1 MEPTEQSSVNA
12 AGKASQAEPQRPQEG
27 APNAPAGR
35 DPRFNEFLPDPE
47 EIEQRPLDRTARW
60 VLYLLAALIGIA
72 VLWSIFSEVDLIVT
86 GRGKLITPSANLI
99 VQPLETAVI
108 QSIDVRIGQVVK
120 KGERLAALDPTFVD
134 ADLAQLRQRSES
146 LQAHVGRL
154 ESELVGQAPAAHRNA
169 DSRLQSALHAEKTAN
184 YRAKLKHYDE
194 TIGKLKAGLV
204 TNARDQEVL
213 AERVA
218 SLGDIEAMQARLVRE
233 NFGAKLHLLESR
245 ERRQEVQ
252 RDLDLARN
260 REVELKRELAAAE
273 AERTAFVSEWRQKT
287 MEELVTTK
295 RDQDTANEQLT
306 KADRRTR
313 LITLVSP
320 EDAVVLEIA
329 KRSVGSVVREA
340 EPLFTLVPLNE
351 TLEAEVQIDSAD
363 IGYVKIGD
371 LAKIK
376 IDAFPFQKHGTATGE
391 VRILS
396 DDAFTRDP
404 NAMRSGAMQTD
415 AYFIGRIKLKDTR
428 LREAG
433 KHFRLL
439 PGMTLGAEIIVGKRS
454 VISYFLYPLIRAL
467 DESIREP

>member
-12 AGKASQAEPQRPQEG
+12 PGDAPQGGAQQAG
-27 APNAPAGR
+27 APAAR

-60 VLYLLAALIGIA
+60 VLYLLGALVVIA
-72 VLWSIFSEVDLIVT
+72 VLWAVFSEVDLIVT

-108 QSIDVRIGQVVK
+108 QSIDVRVGQVVK

-134 ADLAQLRQRSES
+134 ADLAQLRQRSDS
-146 LQAHVGRL
+146 LQAQVGRL
-154 ESELVGQAPAAHRNA
+154 ESELGGRTPTGHRNPDA
-169 DSRLQSALHAEKTAN
+169 KLQSALHAEKATN

-194 TIGKLKAGLV
+194 TIEKLKAGLV

-213 AERVA
+213 GERVA

-260 REVELKRELAAAE
+260 RAVELKRELAAAE
-273 AERTAFVSEWRQKT
+273 A
-287 MEELVTTK
+287 
-295 RDQDTANEQLT
+295 ANEQLT

-313 LITLVSP
+313 LIALVSP

-371 LAKIK
+371 RAKIK
-376 IDAFPFQKHGTATGE
+376 IDAFPFQKHGTASGE

-396 DDAFTRDP
+396 DDAFARDA
-404 NAMRSGAMQTD
+404 NAMRSAAMQTD
-415 AYFIGRIKLKDTR
+415 AYFIGRIVLKDTR

-454 VISYFLYPLIRAL
+454 VISYFLYPLIRSL

>member
-12 AGKASQAEPQRPQEG
+12 PGDAPQGGPQPQQAGAAT
-27 APNAPAGR
+27 AR

-60 VLYLLAALIGIA
+60 VLYLLAALVGIT

-134 ADLAQLRQRSES
+134 ADLAQLRQRSDS
-146 LQAHVGRL
+146 LQAQVGRL
-154 ESELVGQAPAAHRNA
+154 ESELGGRTPTVHRNPDA
-169 DSRLQSALHAEKTAN
+169 KLQSALHAEKAAN

-194 TIGKLKAGLV
+194 TIEKLKAGLV

-213 AERVA
+213 GERVA

-260 REVELKRELAAAE
+260 RQVELKRELAAAE

-371 LAKIK
+371 RAKIK
-376 IDAFPFQKHGTATGE
+376 IDAFPFQKHGTASGE

-396 DDAFTRDP
+396 DDAFARDA
-404 NAMRSGAMQTD
+404 NAMRTGAMQTD
-415 AYFIGRIKLKDTR
+415 AYFIGRIALKDTR

-454 VISYFLYPLIRAL
+454 VISYFLYPLIRSL